1 VDNKGDNKLLMIKY
15 VFWYLKV
22 IKNVAPEI
30 TIKRETLI
38 NFNSDKQVNRS
49 QIAQKKL
56 GKEYVCYIIF
66 IWKTIF

>member
-1 VDNKGDNKLLMIKY
+1 MDNKGDNKLLMIKY